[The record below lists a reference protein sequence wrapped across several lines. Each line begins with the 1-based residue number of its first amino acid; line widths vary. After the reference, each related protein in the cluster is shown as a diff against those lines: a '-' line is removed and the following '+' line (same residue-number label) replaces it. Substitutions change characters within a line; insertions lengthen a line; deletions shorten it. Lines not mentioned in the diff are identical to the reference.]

1 MTVRIPS
8 VSISG
13 IARILKSS
21 GPLIQLQHYT
31 GVDGILVP
39 GHSGVTFLNFN
50 SIKTHIHH

>member
-50 SIKTHIHH
+50 